1 MAVAET
7 PLMKQHKEIKQ
18 KYPDAILLFRVGDF
32 YETFSEDA
40 VKASSILGITL
51 TRRANGVAQ
60 FVELAGFPYHA
71 LDTYLPKLVRS
82 GLRVAICEQM
92 EDPKK
97 AKGLVERD
105 IIELVTP
112 AVSMNDNV
120 LEVKENNF
128 LASIYVEKK
137 KVGLSLLDITTGEFM
152 VTEGTAEHIDKL
164 VQSFQPKEILY
175 QEGKK
180 NDAIEVIGGKWRL
193 QHVAEWCYA
202 RENAIQRLTDH
213 FEVKNLKGFG
223 VEEMETGLVAAGV
236 ILYYLDDTKHSNTK
250 HIRTLSRID
259 DERYVWMDV
268 FTVRNLELLG
278 TMAPGGKTLSQV
290 IDGTVTP
297 MGGRMLRRWISFPLK
312 DVNEIN
318 ARQEIVT
325 QMFRDPEMRNQL
337 MEELVKVG
345 DMERIASKVGLSRV
359 VPRDIW
365 QLGIGLRAVGEIKK
379 ILGEVVDCDAL
390 KRMADMMNGCSG
402 LCDRIEN
409 TLTSECGSLQ
419 KGGFIREGVDN
430 ELDELRDIVFNGK
443 DYLLKMQQREAE
455 KTGISSLKI
464 GYTNVFGYYM
474 EVRNTHKD
482 KVPAEW
488 IRKQTL
494 ANAERYITEEL
505 KEYENKIVTAEMRI
519 GELEARLFG
528 ELVATT
534 LEYLDVIQTNCM
546 KVATL
551 DCLVGFALVSA
562 RYGYNQPVV
571 DNSDRIS
578 IAKGRHPVI
587 ERLMAADEHYV
598 PNDIGLDHEKQQ
610 IMIITGPNM
619 AGKSALLRQTALIV
633 LMAQIGCYVP
643 AESAHIGV
651 VDKIFTRVGASDN
664 LSVGDS
670 TFMVEMNEAATIL
683 NNMTDRSLVL
693 FDELG
698 RGTSTYDGISI
709 AWSIVEYIHETKGKH
724 ALTLFATHYHELN
737 DMEKAFAR
745 IKNWNVSVCEVDKK
759 VIFLRKL
766 ERGGSEHSFGIHVA
780 KMAGMPNVVV
790 KRADELL
797 EGFES
802 KDDKGKVVVNVGSGA
817 GKKDKGIQLSMFAL
831 DDPTLEAVR
840 DEIIKVDINQ
850 LTPLEALN
858 KLSEIKKIVSG
869 KS

>member
-1 MAVAET
+1 MAVVET
-7 PLMKQHKEIKQ
+7 PLMKQYYEIKGQ
-18 KYPDAILLFRVGDF
+18 YPDAMLLFRVGDF
-32 YETFSEDA
+32 YETFAEDA
-40 VKASSILGITL
+40 IKASGILGITL
-51 TRRANGVAQ
+51 TRRANGAVKS
-60 FVELAGFPYHA
+60 VELAGFPYHA

-105 IIELVTP
+105 VIELVTP

-128 LASIYVEKK
+128 LASLFVEKK
-137 KVGLSLLDITTGEFM
+137 TVGLSLLDITTGEFM
-152 VTEGTAEHIDKL
+152 MTEGSAEHIDKL

-175 QEGKK
+175 QEGRK
-180 NDAIEVIGGKWRL
+180 NDVIGVIGSKWRL

-202 RENAIQRLTDH
+202 RENAIKRLTEH
-213 FEVKNLKGFG
+213 FEVKNMKGFG
-223 VEEMETGLVAAGV
+223 VDEMETGLVAAGV
-236 ILYYLDDTKHSNTK
+236 ILYYLDETKHGNTK
-250 HIRTLSRID
+250 HIRTISRID
-259 DERYVWMDV
+259 DDRYVWMDG
-268 FTVRNLELLG
+268 FTVRNLELLS

-290 IDGTVTP
+290 IDGTITP
-297 MGGRMLRRWISFPLK
+297 MGGRMLRRWLSFPLK
-312 DVNEIN
+312 DVVEIN
-318 ARQEIVT
+318 ARQDVVT
-325 QMFRDPEMRNQL
+325 QMFRDLELREQL
-337 MEELVKVG
+337 VDELANVG
-345 DMERIASKVGLSRV
+345 DMERIASKVGLARV
-359 VPRDIW
+359 VPRDLW
-365 QLGIGLRAVGEIKK
+365 QLGIGLRSVGKIKQLLATAEGCDSLQEISAA
-379 ILGEVVDCDAL
+379 LDGCD
-390 KRMADMMNGCSG
+390 G
-402 LCDRIEN
+402 LCERIEH

-419 KGGFIREGVDN
+419 KGGFIRDGVDN
-430 ELDELRDIVFNGK
+430 ELDELRDIVYNGK
-443 DYLLKMQQREAE
+443 DYLLRLQQREAD
-455 KTGISSLKI
+455 KTGITSLKI
-464 GYTNVFGYYM
+464 GYNNIFGYYI

-505 KEYENKIVTAEMRI
+505 KEYETKIVTAELRI

-528 ELVATT
+528 ELEAAA
-534 LEYLDVIQTNCM
+534 LNYLDAIQIDCV

-551 DCLVGFALVSA
+551 DCLVGFAVVSS

-571 DNSDRIS
+571 DSSDRLAIV
-578 IAKGRHPVI
+578 KGRHPVI
-587 ERLMAADEHYV
+587 ERLMSADEHYV
-598 PNDIGLDHEKQQ
+598 PNDIGLDHDKQQ

-633 LMAQIGCYVP
+633 LMAQIGCFVP

-709 AWSIVEYIHETKGKH
+709 AWSIVEYIHQTKGKN

-737 DMEKAFAR
+737 DMEKAFPR
-745 IKNWNVSVCEVDKK
+745 IKNWNVSVCEVDNK

-780 KMAGMPNVVV
+780 MMAGMPGVVV

-797 EGFES
+797 DGFEL
-802 KDDKGKVVVNVGSGA
+802 KGDKGKVVVNIGGC
-817 GKKDKGIQLSMFAL
+817 GKKKEGIQLSMFAL

-840 DEIIKVDINQ
+840 DEILKVDINQ

-869 KS
+869 RS

>member
-1 MAVAET
+1 MAVADT
-7 PLMKQHKEIKQ
+7 PLMRQHNEIKKQ
-18 KYPDAILLFRVGDF
+18 YPDAILLFRVGDF
-32 YETFSEDA
+32 YETFAEDA
-40 VKASSILGITL
+40 VKASNILGITL
-51 TRRANGVAQ
+51 TRRANGSAT

-152 VTEGTAEHIDKL
+152 VTEGSAEHVDKL
-164 VQSFQPKEILY
+164 VQSFQPKEVLY

-180 NDAIEVIGGKWRL
+180 NEVIEVIGGKWRL

-202 RENAIQRLTDH
+202 HENAIQRLTTH

-223 VEEMETGLVAAGV
+223 VDEMETGLVAAGV
-236 ILYYLDDTKHSNTK
+236 ILYYLDDTKHSNIK
-250 HIRTLSRID
+250 HIRTLGRID
-259 DERYVWMDV
+259 DERFVWMDG
-268 FTVRNLELLG
+268 FTVRNLELLS

-312 DVNEIN
+312 DINEIK
-318 ARQEIVT
+318 ARQDVVT
-325 QMFRDPEMRNQL
+325 QMFRNPELRERL

-379 ILGEVVDCDAL
+379 LLKNEDECDSL
-390 KRMADMMNGCSG
+390 MRMADVLNGCDG
-402 LCDRIEN
+402 LCDRIEK

-419 KGGFIREGVDN
+419 KGGFINEGVDN

-528 ELVATT
+528 ELVAAT
-534 LEYLDVIQTNCM
+534 LEYLDVIQTNCV

-551 DCLVGFALVSA
+551 DCLVGFAVVSS

-571 DNSDRIS
+571 DDSERIS

-587 ERLMAADEHYV
+587 ERLMSADEHYV

-737 DMEKAFAR
+737 DMEKAFQR

-780 KMAGMPNVVV
+780 KMAGMPKSVVN
-790 KRADELL
+790 RADELL
-797 EGFES
+797 DGFEN
-802 KDDKGKVVVNVGSGA
+802 KNDKGKVVVNVGSGA

-840 DEIIKVDINQ
+840 DEILKVDINQ